1 MKNEKIRRIDTI
13 GGGVVVNA
21 SASGG
26 GSGAAHVPV
35 TLGAGSDPATTL
47 IGQQLTVPAYG
58 AQMAAHALLA
68 TGVHG
73 AGAST
78 LATVANIA
86 THTAI
91 AGAHHAAVT
100 LGSHTDH
107 FLTMSAGQVLDSVV
121 VDANKALMGPTSGA
135 AANADWRALVSA
147 DIPDEAITYAKMQ
160 HVSAAD
166 KVLGRSSAGAGDV
179 QEIACTSFGR
189 ALLDDAS
196 VAAQCTTLGLGTADG
211 PTFDHLHIT
220 ADVAAATLTLGADA
234 GLLRSGANILGI
246 ASGDSVQSTTYTPGL
261 AGWNISAAG
270 NAEFAN
276 VRVRGAIQASV
287 FEKSVV
293 SAFAGSLI
301 VAKSAGKISVAFVV
315 DNTAVAFANTANL
328 FITTGPDGGWAFAT
342 NDIRIKAE
350 YSGGVGDTWGTVTR
364 TATLNE
370 YTITINYGTINVTW
384 PAGTAVVDY
393 GVSGGG
399 FFGVSADGTY
409 GATAAWVLATHDGD
423 PWTHFTAQVYA
434 GTDGKLYAGA
444 GAVVLD
450 ATGITAPLGT
460 IGGWTLSATE
470 IKNSGATAIL
480 KNTGYLAFGVAG
492 DANADHSKIPVSST
506 KGTGIFLDS
515 TGLYGLYHAD
525 AAAGR
530 QFYLDATTGAA
541 MAGAGNVTLDAT
553 GIAVTAGSA
562 GVGSNNA
569 YRLLVGGVTIGQL
582 GAYSTGSSQWLI
594 MDVNSVAGTASK
606 IDIRSFAPADK
617 RSTISLTAY
626 SDVTSIQLVGG
637 VQQNT
642 SFAQWNMYGKLYT
655 DSSIFCGT
663 TSGGLHVG
671 GTSDPGDNNL
681 LVDGTTTVTGAFGC
695 NTKAAQTA
703 YATGAWDAPG
713 AGAYGADSAAHFAAL
728 VLLVQKL
735 QAALVANGI
744 CS

>member
-86 THTAI
+86 THAALQDDVHGLHITAGK
-91 AGAHHAAVT
+91 AFTLTESLTLNALPVGGLAVATAANV
-100 LGSHTDH
+100 LGS
-107 FLTMSAGQVLDSVV
+107 LAVGVAGQYL
-121 VDANKALMGPTSGA
+121 SG
-135 AANADWRALVSA
+135 
-147 DIPDEAITYAKMQ
+147 
-160 HVSAAD
+160 
-166 KVLGRSSAGAGDV
+166 AGAGTV
-179 QEIACTSFGR
+179 PAWATLNQA
-189 ALLDDAS
+189 A
-196 VAAQCTTLGLGTADG
+196 VAGLTTGDG

-246 ASGDSVQSTTYTPGL
+246 ASGDSFQSTTYTPGF

-342 NDIRIKAE
+342 NDIIRIKAE

-409 GATAAWVLATHDGD
+409 GASAAWVLATHAGA
-423 PWTHFTAQVYA
+423 PWTTFTPQVYA

-444 GAVVLD
+444 G
-450 ATGITAPLGT
+450 
-460 IGGWTLSATE
+460 
-470 IKNSGATAIL
+470 K
-480 KNTGYLAFGVAG
+480 
-492 DANADHSKIPVSST
+492 
-506 KGTGIFLDS
+506 
-515 TGLYGLYHAD
+515 
-525 AAAGR
+525 
-530 QFYLDATTGAA
+530 
-541 MAGAGNVTLDAT
+541 VTLDAK
-553 GIAVTAGSA
+553 GASIAETASWVDANAYKIVDGAGATIAGFWGSAAGGGGFSSILLQAFPTAGNNSRMTLWCDA
-562 GVGSNNA
+562 PTTYEARSQLYATSGGVGGTQAVAALYADSNA
-569 YRLLVGGVTIGQL
+569 ALPT
-582 GAYSTGSSQWLI
+582 W
-594 MDVNSVAGTASK
+594 MD
-606 IDIRSFAPADK
+606 
-617 RSTISLTAY
+617 ISCSLF
-626 SDVTSIQLVGG
+626 V
-637 VQQNT
+637 
-642 SFAQWNMYGKLYT
+642 
-655 DSSIFCGT
+655 GT

-681 LVDGTTTVTGAFGC
+681 LVDGNVGIGTTSPTGKLSISDDSTNRQGWEFNGG
-695 NTKAAQTA
+695 
-703 YATGAWDAPG
+703 ATPG
-713 AGAYGADSAAHFAAL
+713 VLTYSRSAGAYLPMQLDASKFMFMTGNVGIGTTAPTALLDVNSDIIRLRTAKTPSHTGAGNVGDICWDSGYIYVCYEANHWLRTPWGAHW
-728 VLLVQKL
+728 
-735 QAALVANGI
+735 
-744 CS
+744 